1 MPKGYL
7 AGGSKY
13 LAPYSSVEHVNG
25 DLAFIIT
32 AIFLIF
38 IAYVIYRV
46 RKQMKEDEAYLKK
59 KRELFGNWSRK
70 ATDKTKQV
78 VNKLRKK

>member
-1 MPKGYL
+1 MPRGYI

-13 LAPYSSVEHVNG
+13 LKPYSSVEHVNG
-25 DLAFIIT
+25 NVAF
-32 AIFLIF
+32 AISLIF
-38 IAYVIYRV
+38 VIFICYVIYRV
-46 RKQMKEDEAYLKK
+46 RKQIREDEEYLIK
-59 KRELFGNWSRK
+59 KRELIGKLSRK